1 MLSKSKELV
10 VSGHKEATK
19 AGIEILNKG
28 GNAID
33 AAIAASAALAV
44 SIPNMNGLGGD
55 SIALWFNQKKNKV
68 TTINGTGKS
77 PFKAT
82 IKYFKSKKYKNIPR
96 RGPLSISIP
105 GIVHAWD
112 QSLKKYGTKTLK
124 VVLKPAI
131 KLAKNG
137 IKVDKYLKNFFEG
150 SVYKNLIKKNK
161 YLSNIYGDKKKYN
174 VGSKIK
180 QIELADTLI
189 EISKKG
195 SGSFYKGE
203 ISKKLIY
210 DLKKQGSIINHKD
223 LKKHKTLFQKAIS
236 IKYNGQKV
244 FTAPPNSQGLALLIL
259 CKLFEKNRLSNKNI
273 NINEFFKLKKVS
285 FIYRDKYCIDP
296 KLSKFTKKIFTQKII
311 KWKKLNNYSN
321 KKVSG
326 DTSTL
331 VVIDKKG
338 NAVSWVQSL
347 FEEFGSGIVSP
358 STGVV
363 FHNRLYLE
371 NLIRT
376 KSNYL
381 RPGKRPFHTLCPTIV
396 LKKNKC
402 DMAIATPGDHGQPQT
417 IYQILHHVYK
427 NNLTLQ
433 NAINKPRIRHD
444 SGNQILLEKNFPF
457 INTYLNIKKYNKPHR
472 IFGGVTAI
480 KRNKNNN
487 ALYRGVDKRRN
498 CY

>member
-10 VSGHKEATK
+10 VSGHREATK

-55 SIALWFNQKKNKV
+55 SIALWFDQKKNKV
-68 TTINGTGKS
+68 ITINGTGKS
-77 PFKAT
+77 PSKAT

-195 SGSFYKGE
+195 SSSFYKGE

-273 NINEFFKLKKVS
+273 NINEFFKLKKES

-331 VVIDKKG
+331 VVIDKNG

-371 NLIRT
+371 NLIKT

-381 RPGKRPFHTLCPTIV
+381 RPGKRPFHTLCPAIV
-396 LKKNKC
+396 LKNNKC
-402 DMAIATPGDHGQPQT
+402 DLVIATPGDHGQPQT

-457 INTYLNIKKYNKPHR
+457 IDTYLNIKKYNKPHR

>member
-10 VSGHKEATK
+10 VSGHREATK

-55 SIALWFNQKKNKV
+55 SIALWFDQKKNKV

-195 SGSFYKGE
+195 SSSFYKGE

-273 NINEFFKLKKVS
+273 NINEFFKLKKES

-457 INTYLNIKKYNKPHR
+457 IDTYLNIKKYNKPHR

>member
-1 MLSKSKELV
+1 MTPINKGLV
-10 VSGHKEATK
+10 VSGHKEASK

-55 SIALWFNQKKNKV
+55 SIALWFDQKKNKV
-68 TTINGTGKS
+68 ITINGSGKS
-77 PFKAT
+77 PSKAT
-82 IKYFKSKKYKNIPR
+82 IKFFKSKKYKKIPR

-124 VVLKPAI
+124 EVLNPAI

-150 SVYKNLIKKNK
+150 SVYKSLIKKKK

-180 QIELADTLI
+180 QIELANTLI
-189 EISKKG
+189 EISRKG
-195 SGSFYKGE
+195 SNSFYKGK

-223 LKKHKTLFQKAIS
+223 LKNHKTLVQKAIS
-236 IKYNGQKV
+236 IKYFGQRI
-244 FTAPPNSQGLALLIL
+244 FTAPPNSQGIALLFL
-259 CKLFEKNRLSNKNI
+259 CKLFEKNKLNNKNI
-273 NINEFFKLKKVS
+273 NINEFFKLKKES
-285 FIYRDKYCIDP
+285 FFYRDKYCIDP

-331 VVIDKKG
+331 VVIDKNG

-371 NLIRT
+371 NLIKT

-381 RPGKRPFHTLCPTIV
+381 RPGKRPFHTLCPAIV
-396 LKKNKC
+396 LNNNKC
-402 DMAIATPGDHGQPQT
+402 DLVIATPGDHGQPQT

-427 NNLTLQ
+427 NNLTIQ
-433 NAINKPRIRHD
+433 SAINKPRIRHD
-444 SGNQILLEKNFPF
+444 SGNQILLEKDFYF
-457 INTYLNIKKYNKPHR
+457 KNTNLNIKKYNKPNR

-480 KRNKNNN
+480 KRKNNI
-487 ALYRGVDKRRN
+487 ALSRGVDKRRN
-498 CY
+498 CF